1 MDITIKVD
9 RCIISFWDV
18 EGDDA
23 CNANRVQEFCFS
35 EYSYSDRRLSMA
47 LKFSSVDVGSMECI
61 ASFLISMEVRCFSER
76 PRIVVV
82 VDWR

>member
-1 MDITIKVD
+1 
-9 RCIISFWDV
+9 
-18 EGDDA
+18 
-23 CNANRVQEFCFS
+23 
-35 EYSYSDRRLSMA
+35 MA